1 MLFPDAAMLAIFA
14 AACLAL
20 YGAPGP
26 DMIYIA
32 SRSLGQGRRAGAL
45 SALGTCTGLLCH
57 PTAASLGLGA
67 LLAWSPLVFLLVR

>member
-20 YGAPGP
+20 YVAPGP

-32 SRSLGQGRRAGAL
+32 SRSLGQGRRA
-45 SALGTCTGLLCH
+45 S
-57 PTAASLGLGA
+57 
-67 LLAWSPLVFLLVR
+67 